1 MLIITYSQHH
11 SPPNN
16 KNTIERKDSRCPAKK
31 KQHIQ
36 QEQ

>member
-16 KNTIERKDSRCPAKK
+16 NTIERKDSGCLAKK
-31 KQHIQ
+31 EQLIQ
-36 QEQ
+36 